1 MSIAERQ
8 TNDFNYVDWIEKAVE
23 NNYITYFNY
32 NEFTNKQEFEN
43 SVSSVGKIFKANWNN
58 NDTLLVVK
66 TPGLD
71 VKKIIN
77 ELKMQKEVDF
87 HINILRIYGISK
99 LDNQYSLVLEYTDGG
114 SLYSYLKENF
124 TKLEWNDKYR
134 LALQLA
140 SAMGCIHNKG
150 IIHCDLHAYNVLIHK
165 GDIKVA
171 DFGLSKKAT
180 EASYYSD
187 HDVFGIIPY
196 IDPKYLNNICNIKHG
211 SQQLY
216 KINFKSDIYS
226 IGVLFWQLSSGCRP
240 FYDEGTK
247 YDISLTMGIINGKRE
262 EIIDGT
268 TVEYSDSIYTAC
280 WADDP
285 NKRPSI
291 QRVVLDLKS
300 IIYRE
305 NNEKTSYSTKF
316 IKNGIE
322 KEQSNEDFDN
332 MMENDFDLV
341 IDFDDSGSNTNDFT
355 QNNLVLNLADLTD
368 NVERIDKLIDYI
380 IELHDEKSCSFKE
393 VKRIINQSIQS
404 INKSL
409 QVENIK
415 NQTSSK
421 YGFFQGFLYFNAIIE
436 KRDKGKAFE
445 LFSKASKD
453 NYPIAQ
459 VYLGKMRKDPK
470 DAFYWYQKS
479 AENGNKLAQFYLGK
493 CYENGNGTE
502 KDDFKAFECYD
513 IAAKNGN
520 KFAQFKLGYFY
531 YNGIGTQIDK
541 EKSIV
546 WYEKSAMQNHSDAQ
560 LCLGLLYKREEEDLK
575 EALYW
580 IRKAAENGNKAAQ
593 FYLGK
598 YYYYGTGI
606 EKDYGKS
613 FEWYEKSAKQGYNNA
628 LYALA
633 HLYIKGRGTE
643 KNSEKA
649 YGWIE
654 KAAENGNKF
663 AQYHLGAI
671 YQNNKGTKKNIKKAI
686 EWYEKSARQEYGI
699 AQCSLGHLCE
709 KGKGVEQDLEKAIY
723 WYKKAT
729 ENGYEAAYYYLGNI
743 EKDEVKA
750 FEYYKKSAEKGYLN
764 GIYMHGYCYE
774 TGIGTEIDKEKAVKW
789 YKIAAERGNKDA
801 QKRVELIE

>member
-99 LDNQYSLVLEYTDGG
+99 LDNQYSLVLEYTD
-114 SLYSYLKENF
+114 
-124 TKLEWNDKYR
+124 
-134 LALQLA
+134 ALQLA

-187 HDVFGIIPY
+187 HDVF
-196 IDPKYLNNICNIKHG
+196 
-211 SQQLY
+211 
-216 KINFKSDIYS
+216 
-226 IGVLFWQLSSGCRP
+226 
-240 FYDEGTK
+240 
-247 YDISLTMGIINGKRE
+247 
-262 EIIDGT
+262 
-268 TVEYSDSIYTAC
+268 AC

-368 NVERIDKLIDYI
+368 NVERID
-380 IELHDEKSCSFKE
+380 
-393 VKRIINQSIQS
+393 N
-404 INKSL
+404 
-409 QVENIK
+409 
-415 NQTSSK
+415 
-421 YGFFQGFLYFNAIIE
+421 
-436 KRDKGKAFE
+436 
-445 LFSKASKD
+445 
-453 NYPIAQ
+453 
-459 VYLGKMRKDPK
+459 
-470 DAFYWYQKS
+470 
-479 AENGNKLAQFYLGK
+479 
-493 CYENGNGTE
+493 
-502 KDDFKAFECYD
+502 
-513 IAAKNGN
+513 
-520 KFAQFKLGYFY
+520 
-531 YNGIGTQIDK
+531 
-541 EKSIV
+541 
-546 WYEKSAMQNHSDAQ
+546 
-560 LCLGLLYKREEEDLK
+560 
-575 EALYW
+575 
-580 IRKAAENGNKAAQ
+580 
-593 FYLGK
+593 
-598 YYYYGTGI
+598 
-606 EKDYGKS
+606 
-613 FEWYEKSAKQGYNNA
+613 
-628 LYALA
+628 
-633 HLYIKGRGTE
+633 
-643 KNSEKA
+643 
-649 YGWIE
+649 
-654 KAAENGNKF
+654 
-663 AQYHLGAI
+663 
-671 YQNNKGTKKNIKKAI
+671 
-686 EWYEKSARQEYGI
+686 
-699 AQCSLGHLCE
+699 
-709 KGKGVEQDLEKAIY
+709 
-723 WYKKAT
+723 
-729 ENGYEAAYYYLGNI
+729 
-743 EKDEVKA
+743 
-750 FEYYKKSAEKGYLN
+750 
-764 GIYMHGYCYE
+764 
-774 TGIGTEIDKEKAVKW
+774 
-789 YKIAAERGNKDA
+789 
-801 QKRVELIE
+801 

>member
-99 LDNQYSLVLEYTDGG
+99 LDNQYSLVLEYTD
-114 SLYSYLKENF
+114 
-124 TKLEWNDKYR
+124 
-134 LALQLA
+134 ALQLA

-187 HDVFGIIPY
+187 DVF
-196 IDPKYLNNICNIKHG
+196 
-211 SQQLY
+211 
-216 KINFKSDIYS
+216 
-226 IGVLFWQLSSGCRP
+226 
-240 FYDEGTK
+240 GTK

-268 TVEYSDSIYTAC
+268 PVEYSDIYTAC

-380 IELHDEKSCSFKE
+380 IELHDEKSSF
-393 VKRIINQSIQS
+393 
-404 INKSL
+404 
-409 QVENIK
+409 
-415 NQTSSK
+415 TS
-421 YGFFQGFLYFNAIIE
+421 
-436 KRDKGKAFE
+436 
-445 LFSKASKD
+445 
-453 NYPIAQ
+453 
-459 VYLGKMRKDPK
+459 
-470 DAFYWYQKS
+470 
-479 AENGNKLAQFYLGK
+479 
-493 CYENGNGTE
+493 
-502 KDDFKAFECYD
+502 
-513 IAAKNGN
+513 
-520 KFAQFKLGYFY
+520 
-531 YNGIGTQIDK
+531 
-541 EKSIV
+541 
-546 WYEKSAMQNHSDAQ
+546 
-560 LCLGLLYKREEEDLK
+560 
-575 EALYW
+575 
-580 IRKAAENGNKAAQ
+580 
-593 FYLGK
+593 
-598 YYYYGTGI
+598 
-606 EKDYGKS
+606 
-613 FEWYEKSAKQGYNNA
+613 
-628 LYALA
+628 
-633 HLYIKGRGTE
+633 
-643 KNSEKA
+643 
-649 YGWIE
+649 
-654 KAAENGNKF
+654 
-663 AQYHLGAI
+663 
-671 YQNNKGTKKNIKKAI
+671 
-686 EWYEKSARQEYGI
+686 
-699 AQCSLGHLCE
+699 
-709 KGKGVEQDLEKAIY
+709 
-723 WYKKAT
+723 
-729 ENGYEAAYYYLGNI
+729 
-743 EKDEVKA
+743 
-750 FEYYKKSAEKGYLN
+750 
-764 GIYMHGYCYE
+764 
-774 TGIGTEIDKEKAVKW
+774 
-789 YKIAAERGNKDA
+789 
-801 QKRVELIE
+801 

>member
-99 LDNQYSLVLEYTDGG
+99 LDNQY
-114 SLYSYLKENF
+114 F

-268 TVEYSDSIYTAC
+268 PVEYSDIYTAC

-341 IDFDDSGSNTNDFT
+341 IDFDDSGSNTNYFT

-380 IELHDEKSCSFKE
+380 IELHDEKSYSFKE
-393 VKRIINQSIQS
+393 VKRIINQSIQN

-421 YGFFQGFLYFNAIIE
+421 YVFFQGFLYFNAIIE

-493 CYENGNGTE
+493 Y
-502 KDDFKAFECYD
+502 
-513 IAAKNGN
+513 
-520 KFAQFKLGYFY
+520 
-531 YNGIGTQIDK
+531 K

-663 AQYHLGAI
+663 AQYHLAAAFHAKCD
-671 YQNNKGTKKNIKKAI
+671 NKGATIVVVKIKNSEQIVGGYNPLFWDSSVAYNIVRSRSIYCHKTCGPVFGCNDLYINYSINPVDVWCSTCTSCYPTCNFPRKMYVDDY
-686 EWYEKSARQEYGI
+686 EWKIIHKIMENSN
-699 AQCSLGHLCE
+699 
-709 KGKGVEQDLEKAIY
+709 VQDYITLS
-723 WYKKAT
+723 
-729 ENGYEAAYYYLGNI
+729 ENE
-743 EKDEVKA
+743 ESSDEV
-750 FEYYKKSAEKGYLN
+750 
-764 GIYMHGYCYE
+764 
-774 TGIGTEIDKEKAVKW
+774 TEIALILK
-789 YKIAAERGNKDA
+789 RG
-801 QKRVELIE
+801 

>member
-99 LDNQYSLVLEYTDGG
+99 LDNQY
-114 SLYSYLKENF
+114 F

-187 HDVFGIIPY
+187 HDVFG
-196 IDPKYLNNICNIKHG
+196 
-211 SQQLY
+211 
-216 KINFKSDIYS
+216 
-226 IGVLFWQLSSGCRP
+226 
-240 FYDEGTK
+240 TK

-268 TVEYSDSIYTAC
+268 PVEYSDIYTAC

-341 IDFDDSGSNTNDFT
+341 IDFDDSGSNTNYFT

-380 IELHDEKSCSFKE
+380 IELHDEKSYSFKE
-393 VKRIINQSIQS
+393 VKRIINQSIQN

-421 YGFFQGFLYFNAIIE
+421 YVFFQGFLYFNAIIE

-470 DAFYWYQKS
+470 DAFYWNTNRQ
-479 AENGNKLAQFYLGK
+479 
-493 CYENGNGTE
+493 
-502 KDDFKAFECYD
+502 
-513 IAAKNGN
+513 
-520 KFAQFKLGYFY
+520 
-531 YNGIGTQIDK
+531 
-541 EKSIV
+541 
-546 WYEKSAMQNHSDAQ
+546 
-560 LCLGLLYKREEEDLK
+560 
-575 EALYW
+575 
-580 IRKAAENGNKAAQ
+580 RKIN
-593 FYLGK
+593 
-598 YYYYGTGI
+598 
-606 EKDYGKS
+606 
-613 FEWYEKSAKQGYNNA
+613 
-628 LYALA
+628 
-633 HLYIKGRGTE
+633 
-643 KNSEKA
+643 
-649 YGWIE
+649 
-654 KAAENGNKF
+654 
-663 AQYHLGAI
+663 
-671 YQNNKGTKKNIKKAI
+671 
-686 EWYEKSARQEYGI
+686 
-699 AQCSLGHLCE
+699 CM
-709 KGKGVEQDLEKAIY
+709 V
-723 WYKKAT
+723 
-729 ENGYEAAYYYLGNI
+729 
-743 EKDEVKA
+743 
-750 FEYYKKSAEKGYLN
+750 
-764 GIYMHGYCYE
+764 
-774 TGIGTEIDKEKAVKW
+774 
-789 YKIAAERGNKDA
+789 
-801 QKRVELIE
+801 